1 MVPHALLPRVIG
13 GLVVL
18 GVFGALTVIVGLQE
32 CRNSGPPLVASVAE
46 ASARVRSGETLEH
59 LRLGDLSLLCDT
71 LQLAQK
77 RAYAGAVGVEGVD
90 GPLVLVEL
98 DADGGCND
106 GPATL
111 VGTLER
117 PEGSLLAALSLADH
131 PGHPDTPQVTLL
143 RPHPDNFVTL
153 LVLGVLSLLGGWLIV
168 SGLKIGREQLRRLVE
183 EPPADLGAEHPS
195 GDPYRAAASG
205 RCLLPGPLRL
215 SDEWARGQRREGVG
229 SLVLATVCLAGAA
242 MWSASFARDAL
253 RDHAVWFSG
262 VLATDVQVDGESRT
276 RMLVLED
283 ADMTV
288 VYTDGAGLRHHGR
301 VSRMGFGKL
310 DTRRDPVVHLA
321 TDDPDRFAISWMVDG
336 FVGALALHLVLVG
349 MLGVFGVAL
358 LVHVRKSRRALAQ
371 VRDTLYSD
379 PEEVVLEVFQTTHGE
394 ANGNRVTTT
403 YCLHI
408 PGGDTFDLTLPASE
422 YPLFLEIDQSRVLGL
437 RRVGDRG
444 HAVVVREDMTPLAA
458 PPGEAER
465 VRLRWRA
472 GKRPPGEPGI
482 DAFIQDRFAN
492 RRRPRARPSGAI
504 GRDDA

>member
-18 GVFGALTVIVGLQE
+18 GVFGALTVVVGLQE
-32 CRNSGPPLVASVAE
+32 CRNSGSPLVASVAE

-59 LRLGDLSLLCDT
+59 LRLSDLSLRCDT

-77 RAYAGAVGVEGVD
+77 RAYAGAFGVEGVD

-98 DADGGCND
+98 DADGGCDD
-106 GPATL
+106 GPTTL

-117 PEGSLLAALSLADH
+117 PERSLLAALSLTD
-131 PGHPDTPQVTLL
+131 PDSPQVTLL
-143 RPHPDNFVTL
+143 RPHPDNFVAV
-153 LVLGVLSLLGGWLIV
+153 LVIGVLSLLGGWLMV
-168 SGLKIGREQLRRLVE
+168 SGLKTGREQLRRLVE
-183 EPPADLGAEHPS
+183 QPPADLGAERPS
-195 GDPYRAAASG
+195 GDPYREAASG
-205 RCLLPGPLRL
+205 RCLLPGPLHL
-215 SDEWARGQRREGVG
+215 SEEWARGQRREGIG
-229 SLVLATVCLAGAA
+229 SLVFGTVCLAGAA
-242 MWSASFARDAL
+242 VWSTSFARDAL
-253 RDHAVWFSG
+253 RDHAVWSSG
-262 VLATDVQVDGESRT
+262 ILATDVQVDGESRT

-288 VYTDGAGLRHHGR
+288 AYTDGAGLRHHGR

-321 TDDPDRFAISWMVDG
+321 ADDPDRFAMSWMIDG
-336 FVGALALHLVLVG
+336 FVGALALHLGLVG

-358 LVHVRKSRRALAQ
+358 LAHVRKSRRALAQ

-379 PEEVVLEVFQTTHGE
+379 PEEVVLSVFQTTHGE

-403 YCLHI
+403 YSLHI

-437 RRVGDRG
+437 RRAGDRG
-444 HAVVVREDMTPLAA
+444 HVVVVREDMTPLAA

-472 GKRPPGEPGI
+472 GKRPPGEPSI

-492 RRRPRARPSGAI
+492 RRRPRAQSSGAN